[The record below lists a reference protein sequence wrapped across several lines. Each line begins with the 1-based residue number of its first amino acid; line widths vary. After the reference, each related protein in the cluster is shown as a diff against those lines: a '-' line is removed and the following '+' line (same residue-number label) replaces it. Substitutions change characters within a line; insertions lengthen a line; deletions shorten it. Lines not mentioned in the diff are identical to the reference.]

1 MLVRVLS
8 RIRKEYGREISVATF
23 ALDPRVSSIARL
35 VRERPVAC
43 AAERSL
49 VALRREGQRTPLFLV
64 HPVGGSGLA
73 YLSLARHVE
82 RMRPIYAL
90 QSRGLESDEPP
101 RTTIEDMATAYLA
114 EIRAVQ
120 PRGPY
125 LLGGWSLGGTIAFEM
140 AGQLHD
146 RGEQAAVMMIDSW
159 APQGRAATPV
169 AAEHVLLD
177 WFRRDVAQISEL
189 VPGTR
194 EHDADR
200 GAPPPTLQRQFAVY
214 CANSRAVRA
223 YLPRARPIR
232 MALICAATVPSN
244 FADHPALRNPLLE
257 DRSLGWA
264 SLTQQASEL
273 RTASGDH
280 YTMFAADRIAA
291 LAATVDEV
299 IRSLEG
305 EGRGASHHDPQ
316 LSLAR

>member
-1 MLVRVLS
+1 
-8 RIRKEYGREISVATF
+8 
-23 ALDPRVSSIARL
+23 
-35 VRERPVAC
+35 
-43 AAERSL
+43 
-49 VALRREGQRTPLFLV
+49 
-64 HPVGGSGLA
+64 
-73 YLSLARHVE
+73 
-82 RMRPIYAL
+82 
-90 QSRGLESDEPP
+90 
-101 RTTIEDMATAYLA
+101 
-114 EIRAVQ
+114 
-120 PRGPY
+120 
-125 LLGGWSLGGTIAFEM
+125 
-140 AGQLHD
+140 
-146 RGEQAAVMMIDSW
+146 MMIDSW
-159 APQGRAATPV
+159 APQGHAATPV

-189 VPGTR
+189 VPGAR

-232 MALICAATVPSN
+232 IALICAATVPSN

-264 SLTQQASEL
+264 SLTQQVSEL

-299 IRSLEG
+299 VRSLEG
-305 EGRGASHHDPQ
+305 GGRGASHHDPQ